1 MVHRIEDGDIYKIL
15 PFVTDGVE
23 KWGLEVFSISTKS
36 GKFIHDDGD
45 LLKRIFALYR
55 KNADQIKHNYTTKYY
70 FNVLINGE
78 IKIAPFG
85 RKIMKIIQDQSG
97 IFDINSNKHLHIVK
111 EFIPSHIGPLAS
123 FDKSNII
130 EVDNWSNREDWSQ
143 FIGKNQP
150 DFFEFIRSKSPLKMR
165 EELIQELGHDYLGDI
180 LSEDRET
187 KLETILN
194 NI

>member
-1 MVHRIEDGDIYKIL
+1 MKNK
-15 PFVTDGVE
+15 E
-23 KWGLEVFSISTKS
+23 K
-36 GKFIHDDGD
+36 
-45 LLKRIFALYR
+45 
-55 KNADQIKHNYTTKYY
+55 KH
-70 FNVLINGE
+70 LINGE

-85 RKIMKIIQDQSG
+85 RTIMKIIQGQSG

-130 EVDNWSNREDWSQ
+130 EVDNWTNREDWSQ
-143 FIGKNQP
+143 FISKNQP
-150 DFFEFIRSKSPLKMR
+150 DFFEFIKSKSPLKMR

-180 LSEDRET
+180 LAEDRET

>member
-15 PFVTDGVE
+15 PFIGDGVE

-55 KNADQIKHNYTTKYY
+55 KNAGQIKHNYTTKFY

-85 RKIMKIIQDQSG
+85 RTIMKIIQDESG

-111 EFIPSHIGPLAS
+111 EFIPSHIGPLPN

-130 EVDNWSNREDWSQ
+130 EVDNWTNREDWSQ

-150 DFFEFIRSKSPLKMR
+150 DFFEFIKSKSPLKMR

-180 LSEDRET
+180 LAEDRET